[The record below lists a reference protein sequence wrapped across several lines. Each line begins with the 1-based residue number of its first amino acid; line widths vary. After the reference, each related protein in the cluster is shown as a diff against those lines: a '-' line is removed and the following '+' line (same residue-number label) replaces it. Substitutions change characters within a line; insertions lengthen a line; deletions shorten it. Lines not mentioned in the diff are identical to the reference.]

1 MHHHVVFFSS
11 GKASYV
17 AGKLVAEEYGVENLF
32 LVFADTSIEDED
44 NLRFLI
50 EAAENVGGKLVWLKD
65 GRTPWD
71 VFFERT
77 FINHRASDCS
87 ITLKIETCE
96 RWVRDCEF
104 DPSETTLYFGVGFE
118 ELERMETIRDKWHPF
133 TCLTPLTWG
142 DGLSP
147 RDVNEVLKREGL
159 RQPRLYDM
167 GFAHANCGGFCI
179 KAGQK
184 HYRTLLKHLP
194 EVYAHHEEMERQFR
208 LIPGRENVAIL
219 RKMINGKKGTMSL
232 RKFRESLASKEFSAT
247 VDQEALGGC
256 GCFIDG

>member
-1 MHHHVVFFSS
+1 
-11 GKASYV
+11 
-17 AGKLVAEEYGVENLF
+17 
-32 LVFADTSIEDED
+32 
-44 NLRFLI
+44 
-50 EAAENVGGKLVWLKD
+50 
-65 GRTPWD
+65 
-71 VFFERT
+71 
-77 FINHRASDCS
+77 
-87 ITLKIETCE
+87 
-96 RWVRDCEF
+96 VRDCEF

-167 GFAHANCGGFCI
+167 GFAHANCGGGCVR
-179 KAGQK
+179 AGQK
-184 HYRTLLKHLP
+184 HYRTLLKYLP
-194 EVYAHHEEMERQFR
+194 EVYAHHEEMEDRFR
-208 LIPGRENVAIL
+208 KIPGREKVAIL
-219 RKMINGKKGTMSL
+219 RKMIDGKKGTMSL
-232 RKFRESLASKEFSAT
+232 REFRESLASKEFSAT